1 MVFFVGHVP
10 EGSSLISLAP
20 EDAAHVSRVLRM
32 RQGQAII
39 VFDSAENRLE
49 CVLEDIGKSHV
60 TARILGREPRSNEPS
75 VAVTVYAGLSK
86 GDRFEYLIQKC
97 VECGVRHIVP
107 FVSRFCVAV
116 PKAEDYDKKRERF
129 ERIALEA
136 AKQSGRS
143 RPPTVGNILPYGAVI
158 QEAAQAELGLFLW
171 EKENQMGLRQRLS
184 AAQDA
189 HSYAIV
195 TGPEGGFA
203 PEECDLARQAGLH
216 GVSLGPRILRCETA
230 PVAALC
236 AIMYHTGNFDIGE

>member
-1 MVFFVGHVP
+1 MVFFVGPVP
-10 EGSSLISLAP
+10 ENSTLVSLEP

-32 RQGQAII
+32 QPGQDIM
-39 VFDSAENRLE
+39 VYDSAENRLS
-49 CVLEDIGKSHV
+49 CVLEDVGKGHV
-60 TARILGREPRSNEPS
+60 TARILTREPAGNEPS

-116 PKAEDYDKKRERF
+116 PKAGDYDKKRERF
-129 ERIALEA
+129 ARIALEA

-143 RPPTVGNILPYGAVI
+143 RPPTVGNILTLDAVL
-158 QEAAQAELGLFLW
+158 QEAAGADLGLFLW
-171 EKENQMGLRQRLS
+171 EKENQMGLSRRLN
-184 AAQDA
+184 AAPGA
-189 HSYAIV
+189 KTYAIV

-203 PEECDLARQAGLH
+203 PEEWAGAHEAGLH
-216 GVSLGPRILRCETA
+216 SVSIGPRILRCETA